1 MPRASR
7 GHDSPSRKGR
17 AEEFAT
23 SKGYLNLNEFGSA
36 MPTFAN
42 DLMAVHCTG
51 ETDMATLGP

>member
-1 MPRASR
+1 
-7 GHDSPSRKGR
+7 
-17 AEEFAT
+17 
-23 SKGYLNLNEFGSA
+23 

>member
-23 SKGYLNLNEFGSA
+23 SKGYLDLNEFVSA
-36 MPTFAN
+36 MLTFAN
-42 DLMAVHCTG
+42 DLMAVHCNG